1 MNMRFDSEVTSP
13 PHQLQG
19 DTPSTN
25 TKNPSEGRDLEL
37 VDDDDDLQPSPLDQ
51 PTSAAPEQPP
61 SRYPSRE
68 RREPARYQDYV
79 RH

>member
-13 PHQLQG
+13 PHQPQG

-25 TKNPSEGRDLEL
+25 TINPSVGAQLEL
-37 VDDDDDLQPSPLDQ
+37 VDNDDLQPSPLDQ
-51 PTSAAPEQPP
+51 PTSTPEQPP
-61 SRYPSRE
+61 RRYPSRE